1 MGGSWKA
8 LTSWVKKLE
17 IARIKALVPLRD
29 TCRELIR
36 AQLDN
41 LPDETIV
48 SLQAQ
53 LNTQYDS
60 YHDTYGLINSRGT
73 ASAFR
78 EDSGYFLLCSLEDID
93 SEGHYRG
100 KTDMFTKRT
109 IRPAQVVDHV
119 DTADEALV
127 LSLTEKARVDP
138 AYMAQVTGKAQEEI
152 ISNLTGVIFRDP
164 EQSEPVYLPADEYLS
179 GNVRQKLAVARL
191 AVASDT
197 DYQVNV
203 KALEQVQPK
212 DLDASEIA
220 VRLGATWIPPEYI
233 QDFLMEL
240 LEPPL
245 STRLSVK
252 VLFAAFTGEWNITN
266 KRYGNGS
273 IKATVTYGTNRKNA
287 YEITEAALNL
297 RPVQVFD
304 TVTDAEGNKKSVL
317 NHAAT
322 EAAYA
327 KQCLIKDKFE
337 EWIFKEPQRRQALV
351 SLYNSKFNCIR
362 PREYDG
368 SNLRFPGMNPEI
380 TLRPH
385 QRNAIAHALYGN
397 NVLLAHE
404 VGAGK
409 TFEMVASAMEKKR
422 LGLCNKTLIV
432 VPNHLTE
439 QMASEALLLYPNA
452 EILVARKTD
461 FEKANRKKF
470 CARIATGNFDII
482 VIGHSQFEKI
492 PLSDERQKMYLQKQI
507 DDVVAQTAALKAQ
520 RAENFTIKQMERMK
534 KQLQRKLDKLNDQ
547 SRKDDVI
554 TFEELGVDS
563 LMVDEAHY
571 FKNAMVTTKMTRVA
585 GISQTESQKAS
596 DMYMKCM
603 YMDELTGGHGI
614 VFATGTPISNSMT
627 EMYIMMRYLQY
638 GLLEQEG
645 LLNFDAWAS
654 TFGESVTAIELAP
667 EGNGYRSK
675 TRFAKFYNL
684 PELMNMF
691 KQCADIQT
699 ADMLKLPVPEIT
711 GGKPTIVTLPP
722 SELQRQMVA
731 ALGERAEAVRNRLVA
746 PNEDNMLRITNDGR
760 KLALDQRLMNP
771 LLPDDPDSKANAC
784 VERVFTIWE
793 RTKAQRSTQMI
804 FCDLSTPRADGF
816 DVYNDIRD
824 KLVARGIPK
833 EEVQFIHDADTEAK
847 KAELFGKVRSGAVR
861 VLMGSTQKMG
871 AGTNVQTRLCALH
884 HLDCPWRPADI
895 AQRNGRMVRQGNM
908 NKEVSIFIYITEA
921 TFDAYSYQLVENK
934 QKFISQI
941 MTSKSPARSCEDL
954 DEAAL
959 SYAEVKALA
968 AGNPMIKEK
977 MDLDIQV
984 ARLRTLKAAYN
995 SQHYRLEDAVT
1006 CIFLREIRGTECRI
1020 QAFEKDMQTAKGS
1033 QSYDKDGKL
1042 VFSIELDGTTYD
1054 KREDAGKALLGLVG
1068 AAVRADHP
1076 VLVGHYAGFEVTV
1089 AYVPLSKVFVVHLV
1103 GQATHTT
1110 ELGSDAAGN
1119 MVRLQNVVAA
1129 LPQEV
1134 SGLRNNLQQL
1144 RVQLDSA
1151 KEELQQPFL
1160 QEQELNDKS
1169 ARLAEL
1175 DALLNVG
1182 NDAPVLEG
1190 EAEVVNEDDSVRTP
1204 REENELER

>member
-1 MGGSWKA
+1 M
-8 LTSWVKKLE
+8 
-17 IARIKALVPLRD
+17 
-29 TCRELIR
+29 
-36 AQLDN
+36 
-41 LPDETIV
+41 
-48 SLQAQ
+48 
-53 LNTQYDS
+53 
-60 YHDTYGLINSRGT
+60 
-73 ASAFR
+73 
-78 EDSGYFLLCSLEDID
+78 
-93 SEGHYRG
+93 
-100 KTDMFTKRT
+100 
-109 IRPAQVVDHV
+109 
-119 DTADEALV
+119 
-127 LSLTEKARVDP
+127 
-138 AYMAQVTGKAQEEI
+138 
-152 ISNLTGVIFRDP
+152 
-164 EQSEPVYLPADEYLS
+164 
-179 GNVRQKLAVARL
+179 
-191 AVASDT
+191 
-197 DYQVNV
+197 
-203 KALEQVQPK
+203 
-212 DLDASEIA
+212 
-220 VRLGATWIPPEYI
+220 
-233 QDFLMEL
+233 
-240 LEPPL
+240 
-245 STRLSVK
+245 K
-252 VLFAAFTGEWNITN
+252 VLFASFTGEWNITN

-368 SNLRFPGMNPEI
+368 SNLHFPGMNPEI
-380 TLRPH
+380 ALRPH
-385 QRNAIAHALYGN
+385 QRNAIAHVLYGN

-507 DDVVAQTAALKAQ
+507 DDVVAQAAALKAQ

-711 GGKPTIVTLPP
+711 GGKPTIVKLPP

-793 RTKAQRSTQMI
+793 KTKAQRSTQMI

-995 SQHYRLEDAVT
+995 SQHYRLENAVT
-1006 CIFLREIRGTECRI
+1006 GTFPREIRGTECRI
-1020 QAFEKDMQTAKGS
+1020 QAFEKDMQTAKDS

-1089 AYVPLSKVFVVHLV
+1089 AYVPLSKVFVAHLV

-1134 SGLRNNLQQL
+1134 SDLRNNLQQL

>member
-1 MGGSWKA
+1 M
-8 LTSWVKKLE
+8 
-17 IARIKALVPLRD
+17 
-29 TCRELIR
+29 
-36 AQLDN
+36 
-41 LPDETIV
+41 
-48 SLQAQ
+48 
-53 LNTQYDS
+53 
-60 YHDTYGLINSRGT
+60 
-73 ASAFR
+73 
-78 EDSGYFLLCSLEDID
+78 
-93 SEGHYRG
+93 
-100 KTDMFTKRT
+100 
-109 IRPAQVVDHV
+109 
-119 DTADEALV
+119 
-127 LSLTEKARVDP
+127 
-138 AYMAQVTGKAQEEI
+138 
-152 ISNLTGVIFRDP
+152 
-164 EQSEPVYLPADEYLS
+164 
-179 GNVRQKLAVARL
+179 
-191 AVASDT
+191 
-197 DYQVNV
+197 

-252 VLFAAFTGEWNITN
+252 VLFASFTGEWNITN

-337 EWIFKEPQRRQALV
+337 EWIFKEPQRRQSLV

-385 QRNAIAHALYGN
+385 QRNAIAHVLYGN

-711 GGKPTIVTLPP
+711 GGKPTIVKLPP
-722 SELQRQMVA
+722 SELQRQIVA

-771 LLPDDPDSKANAC
+771 LLPDDPDSKTNAC

-793 RTKAQRSTQMI
+793 RTKAQHSTQMI

-1006 CIFLREIRGTECRI
+1006 GTFPREIRGTECRI
-1020 QAFEKDMQTAKGS
+1020 QAFEKDMQTAKDS

-1042 VFSIELDGTTYD
+1042 VFGIELDGTAYD

-1068 AAVRADHP
+1068 ATVRADHP

-1089 AYVPLSKVFVVHLV
+1089 AYVPLSKVFVAHLV

-1134 SGLRNNLQQL
+1134 SGLRSNLQQL